1 MQRFCGKCGC
11 RIEEGGAFCA
21 SCGAPVRPWTVEDE
35 QAWRRA
41 TGRVPV
47 PNPGNG
53 PEPVSTPN
61 PAYGTEPMPTP
72 NPVNGSGTVP
82 APNPINTMDVMPASD
97 PAERTEPMPKMS
109 ETEPGWENPASKP
122 APESP
127 KLVINTKKESPEFE
141 NYFDTPGDL

>member
-53 PEPVSTPN
+53 PEP
-61 PAYGTEPMPTP
+61 
-72 NPVNGSGTVP
+72 
-82 APNPINTMDVMPASD
+82 
-97 PAERTEPMPKMS
+97 
-109 ETEPGWENPASKP
+109 ASKP